1 MLKNIDTHQL
11 LKKILL
17 VFAIVFFTCSLYAK
31 SGKDLRIW
39 FDTPA
44 STSTADVKNS
54 WKNDNE
60 WLRALPVGNGFLGAM
75 VYGNVNQELIQ
86 LNEKTLWSGS
96 PDNNNNPQ
104 AAESLE
110 KIRNL
115 LFDGK
120 YREANALTAK
130 TQVCKGVGS
139 GNGSGANAPYGS
151 YQMLGNLYFDFG
163 KTSPYKNYKR
173 ELDLNRGVVTVSYTQ
188 EGVQYKREIF
198 TSYPDKALVIRF
210 SASQKGALNFTTELT
225 RPERFETLTVNDQLL
240 MIGVLPNGKGGEGM
254 KYAARLKAIANSGK
268 ISYPDNKIQVQGADE
283 VVMILTAST
292 NYKQEYPTYIGNDP
306 KITSLTQLT
315 KAASKTYAVLLKN
328 HVDDYA
334 SLFSKVS
341 LNLSG
346 NTPDTIP
353 TDRRLRNQANNPN
366 DLHLQEVYF
375 QFGRYL
381 LISSSREGSLPAN
394 LQGIWCNKI
403 QAPWNC
409 DYHANINLQMNY
421 WAADIVNLGECFSP
435 LSNLI
440 ESLVKPGE
448 ITAAIQY
455 HASGWCAQTIVN
467 VWGFTAPGEGVRWG
481 LYVSGGGWLCRHLWD
496 HYTFTLDNAYLKRV
510 YPVMLSAARF
520 YLNWLVKDPKT
531 GKLVSGP
538 STSPEN
544 AFIAPDGSIG
554 SICMGPSHDQEIIH
568 ELFANVLAASS
579 VLKDKDALLPAIEN
593 ALQNLATPKIGAD
606 GRLLEWS
613 EEFKETE
620 ITHRHVSHLYMLYPG
635 TQIDPQTTP
644 ELARAAR
651 KTLDVRTD
659 IGSGWSLA
667 WKINLWARLKDGDR
681 AYQLLKNLLKPT
693 EDAGLN
699 MSDGGG
705 TYPNLFCAH
714 PPFQIDGN
722 FGGIAGIAEMLLQ
735 SHNGYIEILP
745 ALPKA
750 WKNGEVK
757 GLVARGDVVLDI
769 RWENGKPQSVLV
781 KPHTT
786 GKCIIRSGN
795 PLKITGETVSSAKKD
810 GLYSIEFRFQKG
822 KVYELIPI

>member
-1 MLKNIDTHQL
+1 MFKLDTPQL
-11 LKKILL
+11 LKKNLL
-17 VFAIVFFTCSLYAK
+17 VFAIGFFTCSLYAK

-44 STSTADVKNS
+44 SVSTADVRNS
-54 WKNDNE
+54 WKNDKE

-75 VYGNVNQELIQ
+75 VYGNVNRELIQ

-96 PDNNNNPQ
+96 PDDNNNPQ

-163 KTSPYKNYKR
+163 KTNPYKNYKR
-173 ELDLNRGVVTVSYTQ
+173 ELDLNRGVVTVTYTQ
-188 EGVQYKREIF
+188 DGVQYKREIF

-225 RPERFETLTVNDQLL
+225 RPERFETLAVNDQLL
-240 MIGVLPNGKGGEGM
+240 MTGVLPNGKGGEGM

-292 NYKQEYPTYIGNDP
+292 NYKQEYPTYIGDDP
-306 KITSLTQLT
+306 KITSLIQL
-315 KAASKTYAVLLKN
+315 KRAASKPYAALLKN
-328 HVDDYA
+328 HCDDYS
-334 SLFSKVS
+334 SLFHKVA

-346 NTPDTIP
+346 NKPDTIP
-353 TDRRLRNQANNPN
+353 TDVRLRNQAKNPD
-366 DLHLQEVYF
+366 DLHLQEIYF

-409 DYHANINLQMNY
+409 DYHTNINLQMNY
-421 WAADIVNLGECFSP
+421 WAADIVNLKECFSP
-435 LSNLI
+435 LSQLI

-448 ITAAIQY
+448 VTAAVQY

-481 LYVSGGGWLCRHLWD
+481 MYVSGGGWLCRHLWD
-496 HYTFTLDNAYLKRV
+496 HYTFTRDNNYLKRV

-520 YLNWLVKDPKT
+520 YLDWLVKDPKT

-538 STSPEN
+538 STSLEN
-544 AFIAPDGSIG
+544 AFVAPDGSIG

-568 ELFANVLAASS
+568 ELFTNVLASS
-579 VLKDKDALLPAIEN
+579 DILKDKNALLPTIKN
-593 ALQNLATPKIGAD
+593 ALQNLATPKIGTD
-606 GRLLEWS
+606 GRLLEWN

-635 TQIDPQTTP
+635 NQIDPQTTP
-644 ELARAAR
+644 ELARAGR

-667 WKINLWARLKDGDR
+667 WKVNLWARLKDGDR

-722 FGGIAGIAEMLLQ
+722 FGGTAGIAEMLLQ

-745 ALPKA
+745 ALPGA

-757 GLVARGDVVLDI
+757 GLVARGDVVVDI
-769 RWENGKPQSVLV
+769 QWENGKPQKVFV
-781 KPHTT
+781 KPKFA
-786 GKCIIRSGN
+786 GKYIIRSGS
-795 PLKITGETVSSAKKD
+795 PLKVSGQTVVSVSKE
-810 GLYSIEFRFQKG
+810 GLYTLELNAEKG
-822 KVYELIPI
+822 KMYELIPV